1 MVKIYGILAIL
12 AILAGGA
19 YYVNSLVGE
28 LEKTKANNVILDE
41 AVKSQEKT
49 IKSLNEDF
57 ILAKEANAKIRAV
70 AEAQSK
76 EFQNLNEKFNVK
88 ANGQSR
94 DLGSIARVKP
104 ALVNNI
110 INNAT
115 VNVNRCFELATGAKK
130 LKGETNNECKELI
143 NSIAD

>member
-1 MVKIYGILAIL
+1 MRIYAILGILV
-12 AILAGGA
+12 ILAGGG
-19 YYVNSLVGE
+19 YYVNSLVSD
-28 LEKTKANNVILDE
+28 LEKSKANNVLLNE
-41 AVKSQEKT
+41 AVESQEKT

-57 ILAKEANAKIRAV
+57 ILAKEANAKIRAI

-94 DLGSIARVKP
+94 DLGSIARIKP
-104 ALVNNI
+104 ALVNKI
-110 INNAT
+110 INTAT
-115 VNVNRCFELATGAKK
+115 VNVNRCFELATGAIK
-130 LKGETNNECKELI
+130 LKGEMNNECPQLI